1 MNDYHSLACFYV
13 LSMKIN
19 NKEEYKTGTFSLK
32 YAQKIKQIYN
42 AISDNVTLN
51 SFKKKRR

>member
-32 YAQKIKQIYN
+32 YVQKIKQVYN

-51 SFKKKRR
+51 SF